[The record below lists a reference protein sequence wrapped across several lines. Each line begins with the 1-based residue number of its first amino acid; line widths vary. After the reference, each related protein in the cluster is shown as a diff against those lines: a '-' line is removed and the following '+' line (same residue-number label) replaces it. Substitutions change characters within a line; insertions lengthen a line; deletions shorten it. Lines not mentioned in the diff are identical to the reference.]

1 MTPLPKRRQSRGR
14 TRRRRSHDAL
24 TRVKLVEC
32 SSCHAMRMP
41 HRACPACGHYRGMT
55 VVQVESQS

>member
-1 MTPLPKRRQSRGR
+1 MTPLPKRKHSHGR

-32 SSCHAMRMP
+32 PSCHAMRLP
-41 HRACPACGHYRGMT
+41 HRACPACGQYRGMK
-55 VVQVESQS
+55 VVQVEAQS

>member
-24 TRVKLVEC
+24 KPANLVEC
-32 SSCHAMRMP
+32 PSCHNMRLP
-41 HRACPACGHYRGMT
+41 HRACQHCGAYRGMT
-55 VVQVESQS
+55 VVQVER